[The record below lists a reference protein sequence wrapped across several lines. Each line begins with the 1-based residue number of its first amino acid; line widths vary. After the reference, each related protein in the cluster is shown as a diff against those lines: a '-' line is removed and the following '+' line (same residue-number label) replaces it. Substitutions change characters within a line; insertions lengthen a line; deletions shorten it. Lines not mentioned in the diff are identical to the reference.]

1 MPDMREEIL
10 GDSDMEL
17 QDRERGKLQILLQL
31 EMHTEDGRGEE
42 EMIREIE
49 PTRRGI
55 LKEYLEIEEAALR
68 VESKN
73 MSKLEPKEGRER
85 QWDYR
90 RKRCGL
96 LRDMIQALESEPVR
110 KAMSDWQR
118 MIMEEDE
125 KGKRHRMTL

>member
-10 GDSDMEL
+10 GDADMEL
-17 QDRERGKLQILLQL
+17 QDRERRKLQILLQL
-31 EMHTEDGRGEE
+31 EMPAEDGRGEE

-68 VESKN
+68 SESKN
-73 MSKLEPKEGRER
+73 MSKLEPKQGRER
-85 QWDYR
+85 QWELR

-118 MIMEEDE
+118 LIMEEDE

>member
-10 GDSDMEL
+10 GDADMEL
-17 QDRERGKLQILLQL
+17 QDGKRGMLQVLLQL
-31 EMHTEDGRGEE
+31 EMPAEDGRGEE

-73 MSKLEPKEGRER
+73 MSKLEPKQGRER
-85 QWDYR
+85 QWELR

-96 LRDMIQALESEPVR
+96 LRDMIQALER
-110 KAMSDWQR
+110 
-118 MIMEEDE
+118 
-125 KGKRHRMTL
+125 TLEWVAISFSNA